1 MIHYPMNMFFLN
13 KKINKKSIMI
23 IILNHLYISFI
34 NKLWGYGGD
43 LPVNPTLSKACLKTR
58 SGGGDR
64 RRRRRRGGGGLQPV
78 PGGLRGGYA

>member
-1 MIHYPMNMFFLN
+1 
-13 KKINKKSIMI
+13 MI

-64 RRRRRRGGGGLQPV
+64 RRRRRRGGPATGP
-78 PGGLRGGYA
+78 RGVKRGVCIGMHKIA